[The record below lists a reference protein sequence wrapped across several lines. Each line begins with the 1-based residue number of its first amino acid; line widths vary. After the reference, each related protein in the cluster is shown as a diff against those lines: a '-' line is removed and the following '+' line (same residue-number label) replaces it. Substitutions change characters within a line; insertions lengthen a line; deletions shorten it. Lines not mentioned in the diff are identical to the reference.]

1 VKARRAGTGVN
12 HGLDG
17 DWRLVS
23 LVMTGAYLSSKED
36 RVELYAMRREPSDFG
51 GSVMS

>member
-1 VKARRAGTGVN
+1 MN
-12 HGLDG
+12 QGLDG

-23 LVMTGAYLSSKED
+23 LVMTGAYLSSKKD
-36 RVELYAMRREPSDFG
+36 RVQLYAMRIEPSDFG